1 MNAKP
6 IFITAV
12 LSATLLAGCDQG
24 ADKTGAAPITPPPP
38 TVTQNRE
45 QPQVT
50 PPAAQRSQTPPTAAE
65 SKDDD
70 KSVQGQADTKEPAPR
85 QTSQAPQG

>member
-6 IFITAV
+6 IFFTAV

-24 ADKTGAAPITPPPP
+24 ADQSGAAPITPPPP

-45 QPQVT
+45 Q
-50 PPAAQRSQTPPTAAE
+50 SQTPPPAAE
-65 SKDDD
+65 RKDDD
-70 KSVQGQADTKEPAPR
+70 KPVQGQADTQERAPR

>member
-24 ADKTGAAPITPPPP
+24 ADKTGAAPITPPPAP
-38 TVTQNRE
+38 VTQNRE
-45 QPQVT
+45 QPQAT
-50 PPAAQRSQTPPTAAE
+50 PPAVQGSQTAPTVAE
-65 SKDDD
+65 RKAGDEP
-70 KSVQGQADTKEPAPR
+70 VQGQVDTKEPAQR
-85 QTSQAPQG
+85 RTFEAPKG

>member
-24 ADKTGAAPITPPPP
+24 ADNKTGAAPITPPPP
-38 TVTQNRE
+38 TVTQNRD
-45 QPQVT
+45 QPQAT
-50 PPAAQRSQTPPTAAE
+50 PPAAQSSPTPATAAE
-65 SKDDD
+65 RKDEERP
-70 KSVQGQADTKEPAPR
+70 VQGQADTQEPNR
-85 QTSQAPQG
+85 QTSQAPKG

>member
-1 MNAKP
+1 MNLKP

-24 ADKTGAAPITPPPP
+24 ADRTGAAPVTPPPP

-45 QPQVT
+45 QPQAT
-50 PPAAQRSQTPPTAAE
+50 PPAVQGSQTPPTVAE
-65 SKDDD
+65 RKAGDEP
-70 KSVQGQADTKEPAPR
+70 VQGQVDTKEPAQR
-85 QTSQAPQG
+85 RTFEAPKG

>member
-24 ADKTGAAPITPPPP
+24 ADKTGAAPITPPP

-50 PPAAQRSQTPPTAAE
+50 PPAAQESQTPPTAAE
-65 SKDDD
+65 RKDDD
-70 KSVQGQADTKEPAPR
+70 KPVQGQVDPKEPAPR

>member
-45 QPQVT
+45 QPQAT
-50 PPAAQRSQTPPTAAE
+50 PPAVQGSQTPPTVAE
-65 SKDDD
+65 RKAGDEP
-70 KSVQGQADTKEPAPR
+70 VQGQVDTKEPAQR
-85 QTSQAPQG
+85 RTFEAPKG

>member
-1 MNAKP
+1 MNARP

-12 LSATLLAGCDQG
+12 FSATLLAGCDQG

-45 QPQVT
+45 QPQAT
-50 PPAAQRSQTPPTAAE
+50 PPAAQRSQTPSTAAE
-65 SKDDD
+65 RKDEDRP
-70 KSVQGQADTKEPAPR
+70 VQGQADTQEPNR
-85 QTSQAPQG
+85 QTSQAPKG

>member
-45 QPQVT
+45 QPQAT
-50 PPAAQRSQTPPTAAE
+50 PPAVQSQTPPTVAE
-65 SKDDD
+65 RKAGDEP
-70 KSVQGQADTKEPAPR
+70 VQGQVDTKEPAQR
-85 QTSQAPQG
+85 RTFEAPKG

>member
-6 IFITAV
+6 IFISAV

-24 ADKTGAAPITPPPP
+24 ADKTGAAPGTPPPP

-45 QPQVT
+45 QPQAT
-50 PPAAQRSQTPPTAAE
+50 PPAVQGSQTPPTVAE
-65 SKDDD
+65 RKAGGEP
-70 KSVQGQADTKEPAPR
+70 VQGQVDTKEPAQR
-85 QTSQAPQG
+85 QTFEAPKG